1 MSRGG
6 MKIFESLDILE
17 KFANP
22 VLTIGNYDGLH
33 LGHQRIIEKVKDR
46 AASISGTSIL
56 MTFEPHPLR
65 VLKPEKCIGLI
76 TPIYFKRRLI
86 EESGID
92 VLIIVPFTEEFR
104 LITPEVFVEDILIK
118 RLGMK
123 SLIVGYDFRFGKDGK
138 GDVDMLKYFS
148 GLYGFYFEV
157 VDAITID
164 GKKVGSN
171 RIRRMIQEGEME
183 RVKKFLGRPHMIEG
197 KVIKGHE
204 RGKDIGFPTINIE
217 TDFELIPK
225 NGVYV
230 TEVEIDGKLFPSVT
244 NMGYNPTFNDRDLSI
259 ETYILN
265 FSENLYGREI
275 TLCFHKRIRDEM
287 KFNSVDE
294 LKQRIGMD
302 VEVARAFFNSGRK
315 L

>member
-1 MSRGG
+1 
-6 MKIFESLDILE
+6 
-17 KFANP
+17 
-22 VLTIGNYDGLH
+22 
-33 LGHQRIIEKVKDR
+33 
-46 AASISGTSIL
+46 
-56 MTFEPHPLR
+56 
-65 VLKPEKCIGLI
+65 
-76 TPIYFKRRLI
+76 
-86 EESGID
+86 
-92 VLIIVPFTEEFR
+92 
-104 LITPEVFVEDILIK
+104 
-118 RLGMK
+118 
-123 SLIVGYDFRFGKDGK
+123 
-138 GDVDMLKYFS
+138 
-148 GLYGFYFEV
+148 
-157 VDAITID
+157 
-164 GKKVGSN
+164 
-171 RIRRMIQEGEME
+171 MIQEGEME
-183 RVKKFLGRPHMIEG
+183 RVKKFLGRSHMIEG
-197 KVIKGHE
+197 KVIKGHG

-230 TEVEIDGKLFPSVT
+230 TEVEIDGKRFPSVT

-302 VEVARAFFNSGRK
+302 VEAARVFFNSDTK